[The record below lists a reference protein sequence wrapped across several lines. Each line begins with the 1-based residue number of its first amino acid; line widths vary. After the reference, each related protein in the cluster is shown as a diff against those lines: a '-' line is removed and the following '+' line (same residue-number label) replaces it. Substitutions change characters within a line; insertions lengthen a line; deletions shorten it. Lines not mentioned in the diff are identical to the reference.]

1 MLNYYLQV
9 NTSIKQCLSIQV
21 LVGDEIIM
29 EKCYPIDPNNGN
41 VQIGNTEY
49 CQDKMNEFISDILQ
63 NNTTTFTFTFND
75 SMSYNAET
83 EEFKF
88 TYSDIDVSHV
98 TTCVMSDKKRE
109 QFTTELENINRHIRN
124 ICSS

>member
-1 MLNYYLQV
+1 
-9 NTSIKQCLSIQV
+9 
-21 LVGDEIIM
+21 
-29 EKCYPIDPNNGN
+29 
-41 VQIGNTEY
+41 IGNTEY